1 MEVTGSCHLL
11 ECGEQNILLDC
22 GMHQGGDAVRR
33 LSKEKFGFKPVR
45 IDAVILSHAHLD
57 HSGLLP
63 RLVRAGFKG
72 PIYCTAATRNLLAIM
87 LEDAAN
93 IYFRDLE
100 EINKRRKRKG
110 QREEKAQ
117 YAWRDVVRALEQ
129 CRPLEYGQW
138 HELDGD
144 IRVRLDDAGHILG
157 SAVVNLGLPAD
168 EHGAAHRL
176 VYSGDL
182 GNADTVMLRRP
193 AVPERADTVL
203 MESTYG
209 NRDHKSLRDTLIEL
223 REIIDRAEDEDGCV
237 LMPAFAVGRTQELLF
252 HLGVMYHQGQL
263 QGWRVY
269 LDSPMAI
276 EVTRVYDQWFDAMAK
291 QDQQVLD
298 HYDARSLE
306 QFLPILTLT
315 PSVEESMQINR
326 LKNRVIVIAGS
337 GMCTGGRIHHHFK
350 HRIWRENTH
359 IVFAGFQ
366 ARNTPGRR
374 LVDGARTLR
383 MFGDDFAVKAQV
395 HTLGGFSAHASR
407 SELLDWAAAI
417 GGYPKFRLVHGE
429 PEALEV
435 MRDTLAENNLPV
447 TIARAGE
454 TVDLE

>member
-1 MEVTGSCHLL
+1 
-11 ECGEQNILLDC
+11 
-22 GMHQGGDAVRR
+22 
-33 LSKEKFGFKPVR
+33 
-45 IDAVILSHAHLD
+45 
-57 HSGLLP
+57 
-63 RLVRAGFKG
+63 
-72 PIYCTAATRNLLAIM
+72 
-87 LEDAAN
+87 
-93 IYFRDLE
+93 
-100 EINKRRKRKG
+100 
-110 QREEKAQ
+110 
-117 YAWRDVVRALEQ
+117 
-129 CRPLEYGQW
+129 
-138 HELDGD
+138 
-144 IRVRLDDAGHILG
+144 
-157 SAVVNLGLPAD
+157 
-168 EHGAAHRL
+168 
-176 VYSGDL
+176 
-182 GNADTVMLRRP
+182 MLRRP

-263 QGWRVY
+263 QGWHVY

-298 HYDARSLE
+298 HYEARSLE

-407 SELLDWAAAI
+407 SELLDWAASI

-429 PEALEV
+429 PEALEAMQV
-435 MRDTLAENNLPV
+435 ALAERDLPATV
-447 TIARAGE
+447 VQPGE
-454 TVDLE
+454 TVDLA